1 MTATNAMTAP
11 SLWLCCA
18 ALLAPAC
25 PGQMEKR
32 RNDQYDETVFAAAAP
47 AVGRAAPDLC
57 LWDLDGRPRSL
68 HLERGRTVVLIG
80 GSYT

>member
-1 MTATNAMTAP
+1 MTANTTRFLFTAF
-11 SLWLCCA
+11 A
-18 ALLAPAC
+18 AACSTLLL

-32 RNDQYDETVFAAAAP
+32 WIGEFGFSTFELAAP
-47 AVGRAAPDLC
+47 QVGTLAPDLQ
-57 LWDLDGRPRSL
+57 LWDLHGRPRSL